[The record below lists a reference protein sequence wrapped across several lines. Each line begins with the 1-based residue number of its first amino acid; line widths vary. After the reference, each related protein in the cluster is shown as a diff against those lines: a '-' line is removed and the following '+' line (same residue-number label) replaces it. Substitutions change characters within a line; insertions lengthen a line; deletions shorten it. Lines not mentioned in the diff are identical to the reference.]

1 MKKRILIVEND
12 PGVRDVEKRF
22 LEMQGFDVLEAD
34 NAKDGVELATTNTPD
49 MIIMDI
55 RLPCKKKGIG
65 AALLIRNNEKTR
77 NTPILFVTGYAQGQ
91 DSNEINNLQNCEYLT
106 KPIDF
111 QEFLHT
117 TKKLTGLL
125 NT

>member
-34 NAKDGVELATTNTPD
+34 NAKDGVELAITNTPD

-77 NTPILFVTGYAQGQ
+77 NTPILFVTGYAKGQ
-91 DSNEINNLQNCEYLT
+91 DSTEINNIPNCEYLT

-111 QEFLHT
+111 QEFLYT